1 MLTVLQ
7 REGAKFTEAPGKDW
21 SLCMLLTC
29 NEAQQPGEA
38 LALLRLAAH
47 TWVFCRVTG
56 PGASDAGVI
65 SERVTA
71 LRQKRKHHQ
80 QVWKSYRGH
89 MSLQD
94 SEEPSSAV
102 TLLSGAVKGHQWN
115 HKRNCTAG
123 LHTDW
128 YVFWDR
134 LSERPEILARDFF
147 CHWCKYSHLPL
158 WILFFFHFWKVP
170 VQNYGHKL
178 SPMSY
183 FLHKW
188 YLQPKF
194 GVSCLPIHGYC
205 ELNMADF

>member
-7 REGAKFTEAPGKDW
+7 REGAKFTEAPDKDW
-21 SLCMLLTC
+21 SQSLRTCMLLTC

-47 TWVFCRVTG
+47 MWVFCRVTG
-56 PGASDAGVI
+56 PGASDADVI

-80 QVWKSYRGH
+80 QVWKATEGTCPCSTQRNPALQSPY
-89 MSLQD
+89 SL
-94 SEEPSSAV
+94 E
-102 TLLSGAVKGHQWN
+102 LSKGIMKSQK
-115 HKRNCTAG
+115 KRTAG

-147 CHWCKYSHLPL
+147 SHWCKYSHLLL
-158 WILFFFHFWKVP
+158 WFFFSFLKSP
-170 VQNYGHKL
+170 GAKL
-178 SPMSY
+178 
-183 FLHKW
+183 
-188 YLQPKF
+188 
-194 GVSCLPIHGYC
+194 
-205 ELNMADF
+205 